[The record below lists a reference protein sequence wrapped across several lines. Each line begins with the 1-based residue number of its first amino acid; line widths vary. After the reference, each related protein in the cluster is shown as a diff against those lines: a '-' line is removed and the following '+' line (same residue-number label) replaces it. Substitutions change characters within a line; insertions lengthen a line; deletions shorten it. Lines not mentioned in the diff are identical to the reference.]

1 MSQSRPNRRTLLT
14 GAAALIGA
22 IRGFAGPA
30 RAAEPAAAVIGGVV
44 TLKPETIGP
53 PGPDGLRPAHVALI
67 RTRRAADESRATA
80 DNGAGRRL
88 AALLR
93 SGASG
98 HSGDLYD
105 NRDRGHSR
113 LRRDR
118 YPRLTATAYA
128 EPLRKRELDYG
139 LNDRIRFDAITLGNS
154 STALTGRL
162 ARSQARW
169 ALTSADRIA
178 RVSALYNANHLYVY
192 PEHRDHDPATG
203 DMFPAP
209 VPQVVVSQGSSR
221 SDQRILEALA
231 HALQA
236 FRPETKAALAER
248 GLIAPSLQMLLR
260 STMNGLG
267 GAEDYLSSAAH
278 AVALDPERVDLLRL
292 VEAAHALTPETAPPA
307 IRLRVLEETPP
318 GPGPAL
324 LADGLTERLADTP
337 ELVAR
342 RAIGVEGVRRYRLR
356 AEAVGAEGRAVG
368 FEWRV
373 MRGPGV
379 SLRVSGLDGAEA
391 AIEVPWTDPYDAE
404 AAGGLKTYRIDVA
417 VFARLGDALSAPAF
431 FSVAFPPQE
440 RRRHRVDGRPA
451 EIDYAAG
458 APRGL
463 RQDPAIFPRRAWRDV
478 FDYDERGALLGWTRS
493 MGADRTRFT
502 AHGLEVRETDGL
514 GRPAL
519 AGAVRHRVERGPDGG
534 LEVRPV
540 AGETL
545 YRYDYDGTADRI
557 GVPRPAPR

>member
-278 AVALDPERVDLLRL
+278 AVALDPERVNIRRL
-292 VEAAHALTPETAPPA
+292 VEAAHRLTPETAPPA
-307 IRLRVLEETPP
+307 VRLRVLEETPP
-318 GPGPAL
+318 GPRAEL
-324 LADGLTERLADTP
+324 FADGLSERIADTP

-342 RAIGVEGVRRYRLR
+342 RAIGIDSARRYRLV
-356 AEAVGAEGRAVG
+356 AEAVGAEGRIVG

-379 SLRVSGLDGAEA
+379 VLRVSGLDRGEA
-391 AIEVPWTDPYDAE
+391 SIDAPWMAPYRVDAV
-404 AAGGLKTYRIDVA
+404 GGLMTCRVDVA

-431 FSVAFPPQE
+431 FSLAFPPQE
-440 RRRHRVDGRPA
+440 RRRYRPDGRPA
-451 EIDYAAG
+451 DIDYAAG
-458 APRGL
+458 PPDGL
-463 RQDPAIFPRRAWRDV
+463 RADPAIFPRRGWRDS
-478 FDYDERGALLGWTRS
+478 FDYDDDGAFLGWTRRR
-493 MGADRTRFT
+493 GGDEVRFT
-502 AHGLEVRETDGL
+502 AHGLQLRRRDAR
-514 GRPAL
+514 GRPFSAE
-519 AGAVRHRVERGPDGG
+519 AVRHVVVQHEDG
-534 LEVRPV
+534 LRVRPTRT
-540 AGETL
+540 GQIFQ
-545 YRYDYDGTADRI
+545 YRYAGAEDRI
-557 GVPRPAPR
+557 GTPSPVAR